1 MKKIRIPFAVLLLL
15 LTAFAWTNQIGKL
28 RSHEKNFTAL
38 CEKAQA
44 YAENKLYQKAAE
56 TYESALLI
64 KESSEIRAA
73 QIRAYRDGYETGTVS
88 RKLYENA
95 LETAVSKAP
104 KQSAYWEE
112 LITLQA
118 ENGAYS
124 DAHKTCGK
132 AARAGAKSDTLTAL
146 TEQVNYSYKIGN
158 KSYTAALL
166 STDGYFTLSDG
177 ECWGVLDPSGDDF
190 AYDCVYRYIS
200 PVGADGTVYF
210 ETVGDWENDVASSA
224 AIVDKSGRVQAYI
237 TFPEN
242 SCRAASECFIP
253 VKENDAWHYYD
264 YENGAFADGTYDE
277 ASAVTDSVAA
287 VKQGAVWH
295 LKNMTDGTE
304 ADTAFTDVKLFETGE
319 YVYDGKLLAAEST
332 VYGLYTQKGKKTAEI
347 PGTAVDIYRGEA
359 IAFRAESG
367 LWGFADEKGKVIIE
381 PQYEN
386 AKSFSGH
393 MAAVCMDGRWG
404 FVNADGKLV
413 IDYQYADAGYFNQN
427 GVCFVSVTEGSYF
440 PITLRFPQK

>member
-1 MKKIRIPFAVLLLL
+1 MKKIRIPFAVLLIL

-28 RSHEKNFTAL
+28 RSNEKNFTAL

-56 TYESALLI
+56 TYEDALFI
-64 KESSEIRAA
+64 KESAEIRAA
-73 QIRAYRDGYETGTVS
+73 QIAAYRDGYEAGAVS

-104 KQSAYWEE
+104 KQAAYWEA
-112 LITLQA
+112 LITVQA

-132 AARAGAKSDTLTAL
+132 AARAGAKSDTLVAL
-146 TEQVNYSYKIGN
+146 TEQLNYSYKTGN
-158 KSYTAALL
+158 KSYTTALL

-177 ECWGVLDPSGDDF
+177 EYWGVLEPSGDDF
-190 AYDCVYRYIS
+190 AYDCAYRYIS
-200 PVGADGTVYF
+200 PVGADGTVYL

-224 AIVDKSGRVQAYI
+224 AIVDKSGRVQAYAAF
-237 TFPEN
+237 TD
-242 SCRAASECFIP
+242 SVCRAASERFVP
-253 VKENDAWHYYD
+253 VKENGAWHYYD
-264 YENGAFADGTYDE
+264 CESGAFTDETYDE
-277 ASAVTDSVAA
+277 AAAVTDSVAA

-295 LKNMTDGTE
+295 LKNIVDGAE
-304 ADTAFTDVKLFETGE
+304 ADTAFTDVKLFDTGE
-319 YVYDGKLLAAEST
+319 YVYDGKLLAAENG
-332 VYGLYTQKGKKTAEI
+332 VYGLYTQKGKKAAEI
-347 PGTAVDIYRGEA
+347 PGTAVDVYRGEA

-367 LWGFADEKGKVIIE
+367 LWGFADAKGKVVIE

-393 MAAVCMDGRWG
+393 MAAVCMDGLWG
-404 FVNADGKLV
+404 FVNTDGKLV
-413 IDYQYADAGYFNQN
+413 IDCQYADAGYFNAD
-427 GVCFVSVTEGSYF
+427 GVCFVSMIEGSYF